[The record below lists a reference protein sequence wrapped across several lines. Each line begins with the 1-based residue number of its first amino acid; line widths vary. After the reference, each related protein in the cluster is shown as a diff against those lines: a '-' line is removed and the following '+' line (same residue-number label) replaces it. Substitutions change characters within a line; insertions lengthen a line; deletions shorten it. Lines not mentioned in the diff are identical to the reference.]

1 MKNFLIGL
9 FCGVLVIL
17 VGLVALGFYV
27 KPYVM
32 EYNDEVISTDT
43 SEVVI
48 EIPKG
53 TATKQIGVI
62 LKENGC
68 IKSEYTFYLRV
79 RDSEYATKLNYGTFT
94 LRKNMTITEI
104 IDTLV
109 NTRYI
114 EEVETTKITFPEGYT
129 IEQMAVSLE
138 EKGIISQEEF
148 LNAVTEEYDY
158 EFIKYIPE
166 GEYKYKLQGFL
177 FPATYEFEV
186 GITARGVVDKML
198 KTFEERYT
206 KVNSDYSNIFEVVTR
221 ASVIEKEVK
230 LASERAT
237 VSGVISNRIEKGM
250 LLEID
255 ACVLYPLTDGLY
267 DKYRVLYADLEIDS
281 LYNTYKYQGLPI
293 GPISNPGIA
302 SIEAALN
309 PEEHEWLYYHTDEGK
324 KDGSHIFTKTF
335 EEHVKTMQYN

>member
-1 MKNFLIGL
+1 MKKFLIGFL
-9 FCGVLVIL
+9 CLILIAILGVGIFIRPYIL
-17 VGLVALGFYV
+17 
-27 KPYVM
+27 
-32 EYNDEVISTDT
+32 EYQDVVSSTDS

-53 TATKQIGVI
+53 IATKQIGVI

-79 RDSEYATKLNYGTFT
+79 KDSEYATKLNYGTFT

-104 IDTLV
+104 IDVLV
-109 NTRYI
+109 NTHYI

-138 EKGIISQEEF
+138 EKGIVSQEEF

-177 FPATYEFEV
+177 FPATYEFEKGV
-186 GITARGVVDKML
+186 TARDIVDKML
-198 KTFEERYT
+198 KTLEERYT

-230 LASERAT
+230 LGSERAT

-281 LYNTYKYQGLPI
+281 LYNTYKYQGLPV

>member
-1 MKNFLIGL
+1 M
-9 FCGVLVIL
+9 
-17 VGLVALGFYV
+17 
-27 KPYVM
+27 
-32 EYNDEVISTDT
+32 
-43 SEVVI
+43 
-48 EIPKG
+48 
-53 TATKQIGVI
+53 
-62 LKENGC
+62 
-68 IKSEYTFYLRV
+68 
-79 RDSEYATKLNYGTFT
+79 
-94 LRKNMTITEI
+94 
-104 IDTLV
+104 
-109 NTRYI
+109 
-114 EEVETTKITFPEGYT
+114 
-129 IEQMAVSLE
+129 
-138 EKGIISQEEF
+138 
-148 LNAVTEEYDY
+148 
-158 EFIKYIPE
+158 
-166 GEYKYKLQGFL
+166 
-177 FPATYEFEV
+177 
-186 GITARGVVDKML
+186 
-198 KTFEERYT
+198 
-206 KVNSDYSNIFEVVTR
+206 TR